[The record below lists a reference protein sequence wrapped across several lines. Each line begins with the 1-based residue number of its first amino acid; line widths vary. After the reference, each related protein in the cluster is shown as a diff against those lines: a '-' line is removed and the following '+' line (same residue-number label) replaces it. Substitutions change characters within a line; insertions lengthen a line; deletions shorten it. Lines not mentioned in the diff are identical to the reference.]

1 MIYSL
6 NRQGDPAMKFK
17 ALLCM
22 LVVMLML
29 GATGACNHTMGY
41 GNNPP
46 TQNSDGGQGGE
57 SGGSY

>member
-1 MIYSL
+1 
-6 NRQGDPAMKFK
+6 MKFK